1 MAEPKKKKGGRAVS
15 DADAK
20 RGGRAMSSA
29 DARKHSRKRGTV
41 SKTYTIEEEAA
52 QRRKRRKELDAEMS
66 PHRRALS
73 QRMRRNSLKYNMSAP
88 DHRKMS
94 GPELTVPKKAKGGSV
109 KKYAHGVASVRHGSK
124 EG

>member
-1 MAEPKKKKGGRAVS
+1 MGITIVAKKKKPT
-15 DADAK
+15 K
-20 RGGRAMSSA
+20 
-29 DARKHSRKRGTV
+29 KKN
-41 SKTYTIEEEAA
+41 KETIEQFAA
-52 QRRKRRKELDAEMS
+52 RRRKRQEELEAEMS

-109 KKYAHGVASVRHGSK
+109 QRKAYANGGSVRAARF
-124 EG
+124 